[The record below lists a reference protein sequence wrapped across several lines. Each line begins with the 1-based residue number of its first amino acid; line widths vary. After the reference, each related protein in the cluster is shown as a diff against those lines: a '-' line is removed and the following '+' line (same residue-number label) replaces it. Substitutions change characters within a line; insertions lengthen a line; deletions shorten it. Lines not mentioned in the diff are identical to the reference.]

1 MDGEC
6 IGLFKLVWEF
16 GSPKS
21 RLVTEHH
28 NAIYS
33 NFNHSWTK
41 GWVYTNLFLSYQ
53 LTLKWWSSELGP
65 PLSVNSSVLRFALS
79 LLYTLFNS
87 SGASCVF
94 YFNSS
99 INTATIVG
107 YASDCGIEI
116 LIWLLASIKIY
127 KLGMDPLFVIHRY
140 VRSDLLK
147 LWVANPIWLGLSSEI
162 VCSTDEKWLP
172 DTNFCLSQLSSSYQR
187 ISCRLITI
195 LWRFHRLLSAE
206 HWR

>member
-1 MDGEC
+1 MALRTAAIHGDSKSMKVVVFTIWMVSVLAC
-6 IGLFKLVWEF
+6 SNFWEF

-65 PLSVNSSVLRFALS
+65 PLSVNSSALRFALS
-79 LLYTLFNS
+79 LLYPLFNS

-127 KLGMDPLFVIHRY
+127 KLGMVPCSSFTGMF
-140 VRSDLLK
+140 
-147 LWVANPIWLGLSSEI
+147 GLT
-162 VCSTDEKWLP
+162 CW
-172 DTNFCLSQLSSSYQR
+172 SYGWRIQSGLAYLQR
-187 ISCRLITI
+187 
-195 LWRFHRLLSAE
+195 
-206 HWR
+206 